1 MRHKKLDSSGEP
13 PSVLTSD
20 VTQLLSRVRAGSD
33 TASERLFAL
42 VYDQLRGLAGR
53 YMSRESVGHTL
64 QPTALVHEAYLKLMG
79 DQPVGWRD
87 RAHFIGVVARAMR
100 QILVNHAIRRR
111 AEKRGGHVAR
121 VPLDD
126 VIAAIEERSIDLVAL
141 DEALKELAV
150 LDERQSR
157 IVELRFFAGLS
168 VKDTASVIGISPR
181 TVDRE
186 SQIARGW
193 LYREIASDQ

>member
-111 AEKRGGHVAR
+111 AEKRGGHAAR